1 MLRRPLAVLGLAFL
15 TSLGVSQA
23 TPEATDIAGPPFSVE
38 FAAGGKLRLHVRS
51 GEVRIVGADEDR
63 VSVELSGRKA
73 NEARDLKVR
82 FDRRD
87 GGGDLR
93 ISGGPRNGLTITVR
107 IPKDTDLYARVPFGD
122 LSIENVT
129 GNKDVAL
136 HAGDLTVS
144 VGSAADYSRVD
155 ASVTTGDLDGQPFG
169 ESRSGLFRSFHKDGS
184 GKYRLYAHVG
194 AGELT
199 LK

>member
-1 MLRRPLAVLGLAFL
+1 MFRRSLAVLGFAVL
-15 TSLGVSQA
+15 TSPGIVQA
-23 TPEATDIAGPPFSVE
+23 APEAADIVNHPFSAE
-38 FAAGGKLRLHVRS
+38 FASGGKLRVHVRS
-51 GEVRIVGADEDR
+51 GEVRILGTDQQT

-73 NEARDLKVR
+73 LEARDLKVR
-82 FDRRD
+82 FDRK
-87 GGGDLR
+87 GGGADLG
-93 ISGGPRNGLTITVR
+93 IWGGPRNDITITIR

-122 LSIENVT
+122 LTIENVT
-129 GNKDVAL
+129 GNKDVSL
-136 HAGDLTVS
+136 HAGELTIE
-144 VGSAADYSRVD
+144 VGDSADYSRVN

-169 ESRSGLFRSFHKDGS
+169 ESHSGLFRSFHKDGG